1 MNCVPLIV
9 EEEKTEVIDAQSLH
23 AEDALPMT
31 GHSQREPDLKQLLNR
46 EGPSDDRFPLMD

>member
-9 EEEKTEVIDAQSLH
+9 EEEKAEVIDAQSLH